1 MLMNVLM
8 ALIGAITMQ
17 LVTTVQEITP
27 ALATLDTQA
36 MVSYAPVRFSIFQS
50 HQM

>member
-1 MLMNVLM
+1 MLMNVM

-17 LVTTVQEITP
+17 LVITVQEITP

-36 MVSYAPVRFSIFQS
+36 MVSYASVRLSIFQYYK
-50 HQM
+50 M

>member
-1 MLMNVLM
+1 MLMNVVM

-17 LVTTVQEITP
+17 LVITVQEITP

-36 MVSYAPVRFSIFQS
+36 MVFYAPVRMSIFQS
-50 HQM
+50 YQM